1 MHTYKVKHMLFIIKK
16 FIIKKLKKNWSNDSR
31 NNYKPPSN
39 LVEMIEKDLYLEDK
53 LEEFEGSFE

>member
-1 MHTYKVKHMLFIIKK
+1 MLFIIKK
-16 FIIKKLKKNWSNDSR
+16 IIIKKLKKKWSNDSR

>member
-1 MHTYKVKHMLFIIKK
+1 MHTYKLKQMLFIIKK
-16 FIIKKLKKNWSNDSR
+16 IIIKKLKKNWSNDSR
-31 NNYKPPSN
+31 NNNKPPSN

>member
-1 MHTYKVKHMLFIIKK
+1 MLFIIKK
-16 FIIKKLKKNWSNDSR
+16 IIIKKLKKNWSNDSR

-39 LVEMIEKDLYLEDK
+39 LVEMIEKDLHLEDK